1 MGFKRAV
8 RRLPVLLTSLS
19 LLFNTC
25 SIKENRAACPCA
37 LTLELTGLPVSPVV
51 LGVTGGEAG
60 TGSDHESGS
69 GTGTGSGS
77 VSGAGSRFSF
87 TEVIHTDTVI
97 VLPVPKGELAV
108 TAVGGA
114 LAEGDGSVRIPQG
127 EEAPPLY
134 LFHADV
140 STVADQVIL
149 PVLLHKQYCSL
160 ELVFSGPPG
169 YGPPF
174 EVVVEGFYAGWSA
187 DGSPLP
193 GPFSRRLLVGSAS
206 SHSSYPSHPMCLPG
220 SGSGL
225 GSMGL
230 PGSDGAEGRSVLRLP
245 RQGDDSLLMH
255 IVFSDRIV
263 RTFALGSYIAAS
275 GYDWAALDLE
285 DLTLNVDISLT
296 SVTVS
301 TDLWSKTE
309 ELEVWI

>member
-1 MGFKRAV
+1 MDFKRAV

-19 LLFNTC
+19 LLFIKC

-51 LGVTGGEAG
+51 LGVAGE
-60 TGSDHESGS
+60 EY
-69 GTGTGSGS
+69 
-77 VSGAGSRFSF
+77 SF
-87 TEVIHTDTVI
+87 TEVVHMDTVI
-97 VLPVPKGELAV
+97 MLPVPKGEMAV
-108 TAVGGA
+108 SAVGGA
-114 LAEGDGSVRIPQG
+114 LAEGDGSIRIPEG

-134 LFHADV
+134 LFHANV
-140 STVADQVIL
+140 STMADQLVL

-174 EVVVEGFYAGWSA
+174 EVSVEGFYAGWSA

-193 GPFSRRLLVGSAS
+193 GPFSRRLLLGSATS
-206 SHSSYPSHPMCLPG
+206 DPD
-220 SGSGL
+220 SG
-225 GSMGL
+225 
-230 PGSDGAEGRSVLRLP
+230 GRTVLRLP

-275 GYDWAALDLE
+275 GYDWSAPDLE

-301 TDLWSKTE
+301 TDLWSLTE
-309 ELEVWI
+309 EIEVWI